1 MDRKMRAKQIASKL
15 PSIAIAVE
23 RGGGEVE
30 AEDEGGAG
38 LEAAMDELGA
48 ALKSGDSKKAAAAFK
63 AAMSCCEGMG
73 ESEEE

>member
-1 MDRKMRAKQIASKL
+1 MMHGKQRAKDIAAKL

-30 AEDEGGAG
+30 AEKDDGAG

-48 ALKSGDSKKAAAAFK
+48 ALKSGDSKAAASAFR
-63 AAMSCCEGMG
+63 AAMACCEGMG
-73 ESEEE
+73 EED